1 MQVRNVLSSYEYT
14 SADPSQ
20 FRYWSPS
27 QRYASGDQLARCL
40 QEGWGLG
47 EEVLVE
53 THWFGEARFI
63 NIYRVTLIRGDQ
75 QVTMRVM
82 SNPFVRQLLRDPRLG
97 LKLTTVRHADKYMF
111 KVIGVN

>member
-1 MQVRNVLSSYEYT
+1 MQVKHVLFTYEYT

-53 THWFGEARFI
+53 THWFGEARFV
-63 NIYRVTLIRGDQ
+63 NIYRVTLVRGDQ
-75 QVTMRVM
+75 QVTMHVM
-82 SNPFVRQLLRDPRLG
+82 SNPFVRQLLRDTRLG
-97 LKLTTVRHADKYMF
+97 LKITTVRHADRISY
-111 KVIGVN
+111 KVVGVG